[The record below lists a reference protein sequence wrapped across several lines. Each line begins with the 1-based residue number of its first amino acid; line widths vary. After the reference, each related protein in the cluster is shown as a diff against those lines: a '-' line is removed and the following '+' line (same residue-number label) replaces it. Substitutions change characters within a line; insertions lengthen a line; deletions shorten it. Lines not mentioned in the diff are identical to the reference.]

1 MRSASTPC
9 AAARWSGST
18 GHLLLWGE
26 EVEIVHRALSRR
38 TFADGALRA
47 ARFAANAQP
56 GLYSM
61 ADVLEDF

>member
-1 MRSASTPC
+1 
-9 AAARWSGST
+9 
-18 GHLLLWGE
+18 
-26 EVEIVHRALSRR
+26 
-38 TFADGALRA
+38 LRA